1 MMQFGFRA
9 HDFGRMTIDTLA
21 QTFSSFAPVPIQL
34 ALHKALVDPPPHL
47 GTMSSA
53 YASKIR
59 TTLAQRGISIG
70 VLGCYIN
77 PIHPDDGLLD
87 SALQR
92 FEEYLRYASDF
103 GCLVV
108 GTETGSANADCSFH
122 PQTSSERNFDRLCRS
137 VERLVRTAERHG
149 AIVGVEAVARQ
160 HTIDSCDK
168 MVRLLDRIDSPSLQ
182 VIYDPVNLL
191 PWEGLAEVDGS
202 IGAVPSAQAQ
212 TIFFSQAFSAFGD
225 KIVAIHLKDFRY
237 VDGWKQGSMPPLA
250 GDLDTVGLL
259 ELVSRH
265 RPDIDILLENCEPR
279 SAEQTIGTLR
289 RMVDPTS

>member
-9 HDFGRMTIDTLA
+9 HDFGRMTIDTIA
-21 QTFSSFAPVPIQL
+21 RTFAAFAPVPIQL

-47 GTMSSA
+47 GAKSPA
-53 YASKIR
+53 YAKNIR

-77 PIHPDDGLLD
+77 PVHPDDEVLD
-87 SALQR
+87 SSLLK
-92 FEEYLRYASDF
+92 FEEHLRYASDF

-137 VERLVRTAERHG
+137 VERLVRTAGRYG

-160 HTIDSCDK
+160 HTIDSCGK

-182 VIYDPVNLL
+182 AIYDPVNLL

-202 IGAVPSAQAQ
+202 LGAVPSREIQH
-212 TIFFSQAFSAFGD
+212 TFFSQAFSAFGD
-225 KIVAIHLKDFRY
+225 RIVAIHLKDFRY
-237 VDGWKQGSMPPLA
+237 VDGWKQGSLPPLT
-250 GDLDTVGLL
+250 GDLDTVGLR
-259 ELVSRH
+259 ELVARH
-265 RPDIDILLENCEPR
+265 RPDIDILLENCEPC
-279 SAEQTIGTLR
+279 SAAQTIGTLR
-289 RMVDPTS
+289 RMVNPTG